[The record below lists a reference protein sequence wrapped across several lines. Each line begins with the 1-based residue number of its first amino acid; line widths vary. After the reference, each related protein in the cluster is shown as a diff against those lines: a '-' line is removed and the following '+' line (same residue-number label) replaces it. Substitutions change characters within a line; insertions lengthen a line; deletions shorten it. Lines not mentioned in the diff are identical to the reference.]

1 MAKAKT
7 QTAQAAAPAP
17 QEVIRNAILT
27 KTVKIG
33 TEFRRSGYVIEN
45 VDADFAEFLE
55 NASAAVFETVGAV
68 AVETVEDDETDGE
81 DNDA

>member
-55 NASAAVFETVGAV
+55 HADAAVFETVVTA
-68 AVETVEDDETDGE
+68 ATPSAPDEETDGE
-81 DNDA
+81 DSDA